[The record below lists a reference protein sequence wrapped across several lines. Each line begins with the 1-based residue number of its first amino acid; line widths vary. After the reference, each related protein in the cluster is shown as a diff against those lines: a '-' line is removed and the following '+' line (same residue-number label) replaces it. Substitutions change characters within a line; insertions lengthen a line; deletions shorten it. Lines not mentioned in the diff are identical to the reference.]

1 MFPNVISHSKNH
13 SSVLA
18 NGLASWLRDDWPSH
32 FSAWDLLFSLHSGLM
47 MCFLGIW
54 YKGQISEAIY
64 LYSKAWNLITL
75 IIWTSIFDR
84 VSKATKLPR
93 PEWTNICRSRG
104 ATFSQLQQ
112 VLYTAFILCNG
123 QEWGIW
129 GRPRLIPKKL
139 STGEKLKLLLDT
151 VLST

>member
-18 NGLASWLRDDWPSH
+18 NGLASWLRDNWPSH
-32 FSAWDLLFSLHSGLM
+32 FSVWDLLFSLHSGLM

-54 YKGQISEAIY
+54 FKGQISEAIR

-93 PEWTNICRSRG
+93 PEWTNICRSWC

-129 GRPRLIPKKL
+129 GVTQAHSSKAKHR
-139 STGEKLKLLLDT
+139 GKLKLILDT